1 MGFYIRKALRLG
13 PLRINLS
20 RHGVGYS
27 VGIRGAR
34 IGRTAQGR
42 AYVQAGR
49 GGLYYRKH
57 VTPRD
62 RRASV
67 RGPRP

>member
-1 MGFYIRKALRLG
+1 MGFYIRKAFRLG

-34 IGRTAQGR
+34 IGRSSQGR
-42 AYVQAGR
+42 AYVHAGR
-49 GGLYYRKH
+49 GGLYYRKFL
-57 VTPRD
+57 TPRAK
-62 RRASV
+62 RR
-67 RGPRP
+67 

>member
-1 MGFYIRKALRLG
+1 MGFYFRKALRFG

-34 IGRTAQGR
+34 IGRNSQGR
-42 AYVQAGR
+42 AYVQGGR
-49 GGLYYRKH
+49 HGLYYRKFITH
-57 VTPRD
+57 
-62 RRASV
+62 
-67 RGPRP
+67 RGR

>member
-1 MGFYIRKALRLG
+1 MGFYLRKALRFG

-27 VGIRGAR
+27 VGIRSAR
-34 IGRTAQGR
+34 IGRTSQGR
-42 AYVQAGR
+42 AYVAG
-49 GGLYYRKH
+49 GLHGLYYHKY

-62 RRASV
+62 RR
-67 RGPRP
+67 P